1 MSNYYVDSFAYDFD
15 MFAPQTKKNNNVV
28 EIQRKKSSS
37 NDKSSS
43 RRPRRAISNRMP
55 FLMMLILVVGLI
67 AGNIY
72 LRVQVTE
79 VTSQINS
86 YGQKLERAISENT
99 SLEMEMENRISL
111 KNLEQSAQELGMQK
125 AQRYQIRYIDVLD
138 GDKTEVLKD
147 GALVT
152 ANAEE

>member
-15 MFAPQTKKNNNVV
+15 MFAPQPKQKNNVV
-28 EIQRKKSSS
+28 EIQRKKNTLS
-37 NDKSSS
+37 DVRSS
-43 RRPRRAISNRMP
+43 RRPRRATSRIAP
-55 FLMMLILVVGLI
+55 LVMMLILVLGLI

-86 YGQKLERAISENT
+86 YNQKLERAISENT
-99 SLEMEMENRISL
+99 SLEMEMENRVSL

-125 AQRYQIRYIDVLD
+125 AERYQIRYIDVLD

-147 GALVT
+147 GVLVT